1 MLLELPKRP
10 LPTKPLR
17 IAILNLMPKK
27 IEAEADYARLLSASP
42 LPLEVHLMKVR
53 SHICKNTP
61 LEHMNA
67 HYRFFDEMQG
77 EHFDGF
83 IMTGAPVE
91 KIDFE
96 QVDYWPELCSIFT
109 WARSNAN
116 ASLFICWAAQAALY
130 FHYGIPKYPLHEKM
144 FGIFPQVPLH
154 PELPIFAGFD
164 DIFNMPHSRHTEI
177 RKEDILRKNEKLKI
191 KNEKLKIEDG
201 KLEIEDGKLKIEDGG
216 EALTI
221 IAEGPQSGVSMV
233 MAREG
238 RELFITGHAEYAP
251 MRLDTEYRRDL
262 GKGLPIRKP
271 YNYYRED
278 DPELGPLVTWSSH
291 ANLLFQNWINHYV
304 CP

>member
-177 RKEDILRKNEKLKI
+177 RKADILKANEELKI
-191 KNEKLKIEDG
+191 KNE
-201 KLEIEDGKLKIEDGG
+201 KLKIEDGG

-291 ANLLFQNWINHYV
+291 ANLLFQNWINYYV
-304 CP
+304 RP

>member
-177 RKEDILRKNEKLKI
+177 RKEDILKANEELKMKNE
-191 KNEKLKIEDG
+191 
-201 KLEIEDGKLKIEDGG
+201 KLKIEDGG

-278 DPELGPLVTWSSH
+278 DPEQGPLVTWSSH
-291 ANLLFQNWINHYV
+291 ANLLFQNWINYYV

>member
-154 PELPIFAGFD
+154 PELPIFTGFD
-164 DIFNMPHSRHTEI
+164 DIFNMPHMG
-177 RKEDILRKNEKLKI
+177 NWKLKM
-191 KNEKLKIEDG
+191 KN
-201 KLEIEDGKLKIEDGG
+201 
-216 EALTI
+216 
-221 IAEGPQSGVSMV
+221 
-233 MAREG
+233 
-238 RELFITGHAEYAP
+238 
-251 MRLDTEYRRDL
+251 
-262 GKGLPIRKP
+262 
-271 YNYYRED
+271 
-278 DPELGPLVTWSSH
+278 
-291 ANLLFQNWINHYV
+291 
-304 CP
+304 

>member
-1 MLLELPKRP
+1 
-10 LPTKPLR
+10 
-17 IAILNLMPKK
+17 
-27 IEAEADYARLLSASP
+27 
-42 LPLEVHLMKVR
+42 
-53 SHICKNTP
+53 
-61 LEHMNA
+61 
-67 HYRFFDEMQG
+67 MQG

-177 RKEDILRKNEKLKI
+177 RKEDILKANEELKMKNE
-191 KNEKLKIEDG
+191 
-201 KLEIEDGKLKIEDGG
+201 KLKIEDGG

-291 ANLLFQNWINHYV
+291 ANLLFQNWINYYV

>member
-177 RKEDILRKNEKLKI
+177 RKEDILKANEELKI
-191 KNEKLKIEDG
+191 KNE
-201 KLEIEDGKLKIEDGG
+201 KLKIEDGG